1 MVSSLAFTPIGAWI
15 NVNYRGTRFTR
26 SCCFPFLVLGY
37 STSQLSLQNS
47 KQTISWESGAANNK
61 ASFCPAWCRCQQF
74 LQAYCFV
81 ESQVFWLP
89 PNGIV
94 VKNPAYIHVA
104 AKAKMPEGG
113 CFKSCFTTPLSTST
127 LARSVPARAV
137 KQRSEA
143 HILLKYSHWI
153 ASALKSVHS
162 SNSEEE
168 CITPKELR
176 KDADMKKHNWNVWE
190 RIYSTLGSNRQQ
202 WRVIG
207 LAKGGCFAASTLH
220 CQHPQHKVSLWRWNK
235 NQTIAWN
242 PVSKFPIQNG
252 SA

>member
-1 MVSSLAFTPIGAWI
+1 MGARCRKQQSQFLSGLMQVSTISSSLLLCWVSSVLVTPQW
-15 NVNYRGTRFTR
+15 
-26 SCCFPFLVLGY
+26 
-37 STSQLSLQNS
+37 
-47 KQTISWESGAANNK
+47 
-61 ASFCPAWCRCQQF
+61 
-74 LQAYCFV
+74 YCG
-81 ESQVFWLP
+81 E
-89 PNGIV
+89 
-94 VKNPAYIHVA
+94 NPAYIHVA

-168 CITPKELR
+168 WITPKELR

-190 RIYSTLGSNRQQ
+190 RIYSTLGSNRQH

-242 PVSKFPIQNG
+242 PVSKFPILNG